1 MAPNTP
7 WYFWLVAALALLW
20 NAGGALDYVMT
31 QTRNEAYMDQFTE
44 AQLAFFY
51 GLPSWVVACWATAV
65 WGGVLGALLLLLR
78 REVAVQVLLVSFAAM
93 AISMIHNFLL
103 SHGLEVMGDPFSL
116 IFSGAIFVVSLVL
129 YLFARRMNRA
139 GILQ

>member
-1 MAPNTP
+1 MESKTP

-31 QTRNEAYMDQFTE
+31 QTRNEEYMAQFTQD
-44 AQLAFFY
+44 QLAFFY

-78 REVAVQVLLVSFAAM
+78 REVAVQILLVSFAAM
-93 AISMIHNFLL
+93 ALSMIHNFLL
-103 SHGLEVMGDPFSL
+103 SNGLEVMGDPTSL
-116 IFSGAIFVVSLVL
+116 IFSAAIFVISLAL
-129 YLFARRMNRA
+129 YLFARRMTRA
-139 GILQ
+139 GILR